1 MVADTG
7 MHTCLSLMLGDAG
20 ADFFFLFEM
29 EFKWKLEAASE
40 RAFAR
45 RRHRHR
51 FRVGLLT
58 AAQYDAS
65 TVVAPNWRW
74 GYLDLRM
81 AGKDLFAKPRPGA
94 MAA

>member
-1 MVADTG
+1 
-7 MHTCLSLMLGDAG
+7 MLGDAG
-20 ADFFFLFEM
+20 AEFFFEM

-40 RAFAR
+40 RAIAR

-51 FRVGLLT
+51 FRVGAL

-65 TVVAPNWRW
+65 TVAAPNWRW
-74 GYLDLRM
+74 GYLDLRT